1 MPTFRQVGSSSI
13 STTLDRGDAAAAETG
28 AEGAKGIKG
37 TKKKVLKVQGVLKK
51 GAKREY

>member
-13 STTLDRGDAAAAETG
+13 STTLGRGGAAVAETG

-37 TKKKVLKVQGVLKK
+37 TKRKK
-51 GAKREY
+51 GIKGAGGAKEGC